1 MGDTRRS
8 KAVVNR
14 SELVARL
21 ALAAPQLSLRDVELA
36 VTTLLAHMTEALASG
51 QRIELRGFGCFSRH
65 YHAPRVGRNPRT
77 GEPVAVPGKYVVR
90 FKPGK
95 AVREQINGGHAA
107 GADSNRAPQDT
118 DPGRLGGARNQDGP
132 HGSPVK
138 APAT

>member
-21 ALAAPQLSLRDVELA
+21 ALAAPQLSRRDVELA

-77 GEPVAVPGKYVVR
+77 GDPVAVPGKYVLR
-90 FKPGK
+90 FRPGK
-95 AVREQINGGHAA
+95 ALREQINGGHAA
-107 GADSNRAPQDT
+107 GAASNRAPRAT
-118 DPGRLGGARNQDGP
+118 DPSRLRGARNQDR
-132 HGSPVK
+132 SPG
-138 APAT
+138 